1 VRCVKRVLGQ
11 PWHDVQSILPSLP
24 FEAAPGPVGDCI
36 ESNSSS
42 DKGCCSS
49 SEGVAGASGRG
60 EPVTIGG
67 SEEEENSVLIRV
79 GGLDHSHG
87 SLSGC
92 KSSSSSSSKDQDG
105 AWVSPTVVSAAVAQE
120 LRLQAETYLNDRSHR
135 RFTEMSKAL
144 QLDNQRKAQ

>member
-1 VRCVKRVLGQ
+1 M
-11 PWHDVQSILPSLP
+11 
-24 FEAAPGPVGDCI
+24 
-36 ESNSSS
+36 
-42 DKGCCSS
+42 
-49 SEGVAGASGRG
+49 
-60 EPVTIGG
+60 TIGG
-67 SEEEENSVLIRV
+67 SEEEGNSVLIRV

-92 KSSSSSSSKDQDG
+92 KSSSSKDQDG